1 MENLDRLVQ
10 LITDRLLEKM
20 SDEPLHSP
28 QGLVYVIGE
37 TTETTLLLEQGF
49 ELTKDISISDIVL
62 VNALSVDSFL
72 RIANLCPTT
81 SDESNL
87 LTALLSGQ
95 KVLVSLE
102 ALGLDRYKKTAN
114 ALLYRNLLKQK
125 ETLEKYGVQFYHDD
139 QLVSLLSN
147 AKKNGQQHKEYIVT
161 SRDTKAVSQEYPKKH
176 EPSSSSGKRLLI
188 TESRL
193 KERNLSEGDTFKIEK
208 GMIIT
213 ALAKDYL
220 KRHHITII
228 E

>member
-1 MENLDRLVQ
+1 MDNIDRLVQ
-10 LITDRLLEKM
+10 LITDRLLERMTCESEQTHK
-20 SDEPLHSP
+20 D
-28 QGLVYVIGE
+28 LVYLIGE
-37 TTETTLLLEQGF
+37 STGTSLLFEQGF
-49 ELTKDISISDIVL
+49 ELTKDILISDIVL

-72 RIANLCPTT
+72 RIAALCPTT
-81 SDESNL
+81 SDESAL

-95 KVLVSLE
+95 RVLISLD
-102 ALGLDRYKKTAN
+102 ALGLETYKNTAK

-125 ETLEKYGVQFYHDD
+125 ETLEKYGVEFYKDD
-139 QLVSLLSN
+139 QLFSLLSG
-147 AKKNGQQHKEYIVT
+147 AKKNGQHYKDDIVANRGTQVVSKEYT
-161 SRDTKAVSQEYPKKH
+161 KKH
-176 EPSSSSGKRLLI
+176 EPSSSLGKRLLI
-188 TESRL
+188 TESKL